1 MTDTAE
7 QVKFPGPDEI
17 EGFWAFDKMHA
28 PRPLASAVAGP
39 GDVDRWRSA
48 SPRLRPSTTARSS
61 PRTRRSTTTS
71 TWRSIRTPTR
81 RSSRT
86 A

>member
-17 EGFWAFDKMHA
+17 EGFWAHDKMHA
-28 PRPLASAVAGP
+28 PRPLHPLSQDLVMSTLAIAAPSARALNFGQ
-39 GDVDRWRSA
+39 
-48 SPRLRPSTTARSS
+48 TTVGC
-61 PRTRRSTTTS
+61 TS
-71 TWRSIRTPTR
+71 G
-81 RSSRT
+81 